1 MLTFVKSLST
11 TCYFSITVYQ
21 SDKYWKVYGISTSF
35 VRKGRATRLEG
46 NFGTQKQHYSLSKI
60 KARNRKIE
68 ILWIFFG
75 IHTAN
80 AILMIDKI
88 KNRQRETA

>member
-1 MLTFVKSLST
+1 MG
-11 TCYFSITVYQ
+11 YQ
-21 SDKYWKVYGISTSF
+21 HPLYARESYQARRQFRYAKTALLAIK
-35 VRKGRATRLEG
+35 
-46 NFGTQKQHYSLSKI
+46 NQGTEQ
-60 KARNRKIE
+60 KIE